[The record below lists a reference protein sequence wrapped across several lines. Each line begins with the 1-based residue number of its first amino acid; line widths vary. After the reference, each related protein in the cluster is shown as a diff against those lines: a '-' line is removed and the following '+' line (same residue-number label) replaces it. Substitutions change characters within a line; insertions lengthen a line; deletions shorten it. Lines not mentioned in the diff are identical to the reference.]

1 MNKSFN
7 VIDFMLMITFIALQM
22 FSESQKDTSGFIA
35 SVLKKESNKGFGLP
49 KNLEL
54 SKRTEGLLPFYLSI
68 PGVGLGTA
76 LHLIDN
82 YRTPKDFIQ
91 SAQATMLRK
100 SNLTDAEKV
109 KKVQQF
115 LRKTHG
121 PLPSIKP

>member
-1 MNKSFN
+1 
-7 VIDFMLMITFIALQM
+7 M

>member
-1 MNKSFN
+1 
-7 VIDFMLMITFIALQM
+7 M

-76 LHLIDN
+76 LHLIDS

-100 SNLTDAEKV
+100 SNLTDVEKV

-115 LRKTHG
+115 LRKTHE
-121 PLPSIKP
+121 PLPTMKP